1 MKRKRKTLNC
11 VCSATPSGDVSVTDS
26 ILLNRIVENGMA
38 QIKKTENPRKAAA
51 MGLYLGDLCEKKGW
65 SMRALDI
72 WFLTL
77 NHVEDIDDRLTWG
90 SWEEGSRRNEIIPA
104 LGCYFDHR
112 TSEEDCRQIALRIDR
127 LWRKTGHPE
136 LAKATKRIRRDY
148 CSMWYDIY
156 YTCLP

>member
-1 MKRKRKTLNC
+1 MNQRKKLKIIKNKKKKIKT
-11 VCSATPSGDVSVTDS
+11 S
-26 ILLNRIVENGMA
+26 INQFQRLIN
-38 QIKKTENPRKAAA
+38 QKKIKKKN
-51 MGLYLGDLCEKKGW
+51 LHQKKKK
-65 SMRALDI
+65 MRLNQRALDI
-72 WFLTL
+72 WYLTI

-136 LAKATKRIRRDY
+136 LAKATRRIRGDY
-148 CSMWYDIY
+148 RSMWYDIY
-156 YTCLP
+156 YMCLP

>member
-1 MKRKRKTLNC
+1 MKRKRKTVNC

-72 WFLTL
+72 WYLTI

-90 SWEEGSRRNEIIPA
+90 SWEEGPEGMKSFLPSDAISTTA
-104 LGCYFDHR
+104 L
-112 TSEEDCRQIALRIDR
+112 QK
-127 LWRKTGHPE
+127 KT
-136 LAKATKRIRRDY
+136 AAR
-148 CSMWYDIY
+148 
-156 YTCLP
+156 